1 MHLTY
6 KACIKF
12 EVNEM
17 SDHVVFDVTDDMGLR
32 LASDLYALLQQFHS
46 HCYGALLWRVVAM
59 AIFWNKK

>member
-32 LASDLYALLQQFHS
+32 LASDLYALLQQFRS
-46 HCYGALLWRVVAM
+46 HCYGEWWQWQFSGIKSKM
-59 AIFWNKK
+59 